1 MLPSSPPAPRL
12 RTLILG
18 LLVGAGASLARGDVV
33 PAPLFR
39 DHAVL
44 QQGMPIPVWGTADE
58 GEAVTVTLGSQT
70 VSTVARDG
78 KWSVRLPALPAGG
91 PHTLT
96 IAGKNRLEL
105 SDVLIGEVWVC
116 GGQSNMERQLG
127 LRQWQLPIKNWE
139 AEVASADFPQIRHF
153 GVDQRMALDP
163 QTRVGGEWLV
173 CSPET
178 APQFTAVG
186 FFFGR
191 ALHLA
196 RGTPIGLIHSSWGGT
211 PAESWTSPEGIK
223 NIPEFSEVSAR
234 LDRIRKD
241 PAAAKA
247 QFEQTLSRWFEANDP
262 GSAADA
268 PWSAPALDTAA
279 WPLMRLPTKV
289 EDAGLPDFDGV
300 VWFRRELDL
309 PAAWAD
315 QDAELHLGAIDDID
329 TTWVNGHRVGTN
341 NVWDVSRVYRLP
353 AGTLKPGR
361 NVIAVR
367 VLDTGGGGGIWG
379 GEPMRLARP
388 DAPADSLPLHG
399 EWRYQVSV
407 FSRKAP
413 PPPLDPSI
421 SPGTPTVLH
430 NGMIAPLQ
438 PYAIRGAIWYQ
449 GEANSGQ
456 PELYRRLLPN
466 LVADWRRA
474 WGQGDFPFLYVQ
486 IAPHK
491 DMPPEIREAQ
501 RLSLKTIRNSAMAVT
516 IDVGDADD
524 IHPTDKKPVGE
535 RLALA
540 ARALAYGESIEY
552 SGPSFESLLVRGS
565 RAVLGFG
572 HVGGGLVAKD
582 GELKGFTLAGAD
594 GVFHPARATIVGDT
608 VELVADAVPSPRA
621 VRYGWSNVAEGN
633 LFNRD
638 GLPASPF
645 ATDSR

>member
-1 MLPSSPPAPRL
+1 MKPPLKFLL
-12 RTLILG
+12 RPLILG
-18 LLVGAGASLARGDVV
+18 LLAGASPARGDVV
-33 PAPLFR
+33 PASLFR

-58 GEAVTVTLGSQT
+58 GEHVTVTLGDHT
-70 VSTVARDG
+70 ASTVARDG
-78 KWSVRLPALPAGG
+78 KWSVRLAALPAGG
-91 PHTLT
+91 PHTLA
-96 IAGKNRLEL
+96 IAGQNRVEL

-116 GGQSNMERQLG
+116 GGQSNMERHLG
-127 LRQWQLPIKNWE
+127 LQQWQKPIVNWE
-139 AEVASADFPQIRHF
+139 AEVAAADFPRIRHF
-153 GVDQRMALDP
+153 GVDRRMALDP
-163 QTRVGGEWLV
+163 QTDVGGRWLV

-223 NIPEFSEVSAR
+223 NIPEFADVAAR
-234 LDRIRKD
+234 LDRIRQD
-241 PAAAKA
+241 PAAAQA
-247 QFEQTLSRWFEANDP
+247 TFEQTLARWFETNDP

-279 WPLMRLPTKV
+279 WPRMRLPALV
-289 EDAGLPDFDGV
+289 ESAGLPGFDGV
-300 VWFRRELDL
+300 VWFRREVDL

-315 QDAELHLGAIDDID
+315 QEADLHLGAIDDID
-329 TTWVNGHRVGTN
+329 ATWVNGRLVGGH
-341 NVWDVSRVYRLP
+341 NVYNVPRVYRLP

-367 VLDTGGGGGIWG
+367 VLDTGGGGGLWG
-379 GEPMRLARP
+379 GAPMRLARP
-388 DAPADSLPLHG
+388 DAPADTLPLDG
-399 EWRYQVSV
+399 DWRYQATV
-407 FSRKAP
+407 FSGKAP
-413 PPPLDPSI
+413 PPPINPAIGAD
-421 SPGTPTVLH
+421 TPTVLH
-430 NGMIAPLQ
+430 GGMIAPLL
-438 PYAIRGAIWYQ
+438 PYAIRGVIWYQ
-449 GEANSGQ
+449 GEANSGR

-486 IAPHK
+486 IAPHRE
-491 DMPPEIREAQ
+491 MPPEIREAQ
-501 RLSLKTIRNSAMAVT
+501 RLSLKSIPRSAMAVT
-516 IDVGDADD
+516 LDVGDADD
-524 IHPTDKKPVGE
+524 IHPADKRPVGE

-540 ARALAYGESIEY
+540 ARALAYGEAIEY
-552 SGPSFESLLVRGS
+552 SGPLFESLQVRGS
-565 RAVLGFG
+565 RAVLAFS

-594 GVFHPARATIVGDT
+594 GAFQPARATIVGDT
-608 VELVADAVPSPRA
+608 VEVVADAVSAPTA
-621 VRYGWSNVAEGN
+621 VRYAWANVPEGN
-633 LFNRD
+633 LFNRE

-645 ATDSR
+645 ATDSK